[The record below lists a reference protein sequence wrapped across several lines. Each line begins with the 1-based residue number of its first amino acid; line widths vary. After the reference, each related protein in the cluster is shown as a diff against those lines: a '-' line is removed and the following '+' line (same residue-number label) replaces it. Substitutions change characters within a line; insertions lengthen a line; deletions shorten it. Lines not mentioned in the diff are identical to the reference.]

1 MSRPKPQVLLEITNK
16 TNYKSDQVLASEG
29 IWAIF
34 LDNKPVNLKTTSM
47 LAQYSGPK
55 YKKSSFSNPGH
66 AINLCKKLNAQFK
79 TNRFSVVLM
88 NSGTLVY
95 PTKWVKSLK

>member
-16 TNYKSDQVLASEG
+16 QTYKSEQVLASEG

-66 AINLCKKLNAQFK
+66 AINLCKKLNTQFK

-88 NSGTLVY
+88 NSGTTVY
-95 PTKWVKSLK
+95 PTK

>member
-16 TNYKSDQVLASEG
+16 QTYKSEQVLASEG

-88 NSGTLVY
+88 NSGTTVY
-95 PTKWVKSLK
+95 PTK

>member
-79 TNRFSVVLM
+79 TNRFSVVLL
-88 NSGTLVY
+88 NSGPSVY
-95 PTKWVKSLK
+95 PTK

>member
-16 TNYKSDQVLASEG
+16 QSYKSEQVLASEG

-79 TNRFSVVLM
+79 TNRFSVVLL
-88 NSGTLVY
+88 NSGAAVY
-95 PTKWVKSLK
+95 PTK